1 MASDRRGAI
10 ARVTAANVVQA
21 AALVKRGQVISLSHP
36 LDWPPRAPGGDA
48 RLKRPALRRETIV
61 NNAVLQLA
69 DGRYAV
75 TNDDVVQFALQ
86 GSSHWDSLAHF
97 GVLEPGKG
105 VFHGDLGLDEVDE
118 RAGAKTLGIDAVA
131 GGLVTRAVVFDI
143 VDFLGCADRG
153 YLDDQTRISDE
164 MLSGYLSSKN
174 LALEAGDAALIYTG
188 FYKRWIANGNAI
200 PQAIAGLDG
209 SSMRIWREAG
219 VVAIAC
225 DNPTLDAVPMDHS
238 IHIGALRDMGALLGE
253 YWALDELVEACREDQ
268 SFECLLVSAP
278 LNIPGAFGSPCNA
291 LAIR

>member
-1 MASDRRGAI
+1 MAGDRRGAI
-10 ARVTAANVVQA
+10 ARVTAAKVLQA

-36 LDWPPRAPGGDA
+36 LEWPPRPPGGDP
-48 RLKRPALRRETIV
+48 RLKRPALRRESIL
-61 NNAVLQLA
+61 NNAVLPLA

-118 RAGAKTLGIDAVA
+118 RSGAKTIGIDAVA
-131 GGLVTRAVVFDI
+131 GGLVTRAVVFDM
-143 VDFLGCADRG
+143 VDFLGRADQG
-153 YLDDQTRISDE
+153 YLDDKTRISDD
-164 MLSGYLSSKN
+164 MLAGYLSSKG
-174 LALEAGDAALIYTG
+174 LALEAGDAALVYIG
-188 FYKRWIANGNAI
+188 FYKRWVANGNAI
-200 PQAIAGLDG
+200 PQEIAGLDG

-219 VVAIAC
+219 IVAIAC

-238 IHIGALRDMGALLGE
+238 IHIGALREMGALLGE

-268 SFECLLVSAP
+268 CFECLLASAP
-278 LNIPGAFGSPCNA
+278 LNIRGAFGSPCNA